1 METLFFNNPNTFYL
15 YCNIFCSVIS
25 LYQSGFSYCFIGDQE
40 TNENALEVCQ
50 LRFEDFGQIIFSSY
64 GDIFYTFTPQ
74 IFSTG
79 PKMGKLDLAMD
90 IFIEMFQKYA
100 TKDGDR
106 LHLSGRELRNMF
118 RTELCE
124 LLQVVGSRSLGL

>member
-1 METLFFNNPNTFYL
+1 
-15 YCNIFCSVIS
+15 
-25 LYQSGFSYCFIGDQE
+25 
-40 TNENALEVCQ
+40 
-50 LRFEDFGQIIFSSY
+50 
-64 GDIFYTFTPQ
+64 
-74 IFSTG
+74 
-79 PKMGKLDLAMD
+79 MGKLDLAMD